1 MTPCTT
7 ENENNLK
14 NNMDKKIIYSNCKI
28 CFPKNIKRF
37 SNQKTIFSFGC
48 NKTNFFDI
56 PLSSSYNINMDNQN
70 NNQEEKK
77 NVNDCSLE
85 EIEND
90 FNSLKSKSQ
99 NLKASHE
106 LIDLILMPKKYST
119 IKYERPSNPFYK
131 NFKDE
136 LL

>member
-56 PLSSSYNINMDNQN
+56 PLSSSYNINIDNQN

-106 LIDLILMPKKYST
+106 LIDLILMPKKYSS
-119 IKYERPSNPFYK
+119 INYERASNTFYK

>member
-7 ENENNLK
+7 ENEINLK

-28 CFPKNIKRF
+28 CFPKIIKRC
-37 SNQKTIFSFGC
+37 SNQKNVFSFGC
-48 NKTNFFDI
+48 NKINFFDI
-56 PLSSSYNINMDNQN
+56 PLSNSYNMNIGIQN

-77 NVNDCSLE
+77 DVNECSLE
-85 EIEND
+85 EIETD
-90 FNSLKSKSQ
+90 FNLLKSKSQ

-106 LIDLILMPKKYST
+106 LIDLILMPKKYSS

-136 LL
+136 SL